1 MAHIT
6 LGGTPTN
13 TNGNLPANGTALAD
27 HSLIKA
33 DLSAVSLSE
42 LKGKKVILNIFP
54 SVDTSVCATSVRKFN
69 QEAASLDNT
78 TVLCI
83 SKDLPFALARFCG
96 AEGIENAIAVSDFR
110 TPAFAEELG
119 LLITDGAFT
128 GLDARSVVVLDEDGK
143 VIYSELVPEV
153 GQEPNYEAALAAL

>member
-1 MAHIT
+1 MAQIT

-13 TNGNLPANGTALAD
+13 TNGNLPANGSTLAD
-27 HSLIKA
+27 HALIKA

-78 TVLCI
+78 AVVCV
-83 SKDLPFALARFCG
+83 SKDLPFALGRFCG
-96 AEGIENAIAVSDFR
+96 AEGIENALAVSDFR

-119 LLITDGAFT
+119 LLIIDGAFT
-128 GLDARSVVVLDEDGK
+128 GLDARAVVVLDEEGK
-143 VIYSELVPEV
+143 VIHSELVPEV
-153 GQEPNYEAALAAL
+153 GQEPNYEAALAVL